1 MGLLEVGV
9 VFLSLLQG
17 GLMAI
22 DEWVFHRRRG
32 LSLWELWGHPVDSFL
47 YVLPLSVAAHAS
59 ATSGWLA
66 IYLLLCVVS
75 CLVITKDEWVH
86 ARECVPGEHWI
97 HSLLFIVHP
106 VVLWGVGTMWIQGEG
121 TVLRRAL
128 PVLILAYASYQ
139 ILRVIFSEKKKRHQV
154 NNSFYETLGTRWY
167 DDDTHAIAL
176 LRVEARYKLTYV
188 LDIFSKLHLSKSV
201 RVLDI
206 GCGAGFISN
215 PLAAQGYDVKGIDA
229 SPNAVAIARRYAPQ
243 NARVSYEAQNAY
255 ALQESDGSFDVVLM
269 LDFLEHVD
277 HPSKAIAEAARV
289 LKNEGILIFHTF
301 NRTLWARLLAVHGI
315 QFVTKDCP
323 SHIHVY
329 HLFLKP
335 RELEI
340 MANAEELSI
349 GEWRGIRPK
358 ITKAF
363 FRSLCYRRVHPEFE
377 FTFCASL
384 AVGYLGYFG
393 KLKRACRLD
402 SHPLA

>member
-1 MGLLEVGV
+1 MDLLEVGV
-9 VFLSLLQG
+9 VLLSLLQG

-47 YVLPLSVAAHAS
+47 YVLPLSVAALAS

-66 IYLLLCVVS
+66 IYLLLCVIS

-86 ARECVPGEHWI
+86 ARECVPAEHWL
-97 HSLLFIVHP
+97 HALLFIVHP
-106 VVLWGVGTMWIQGEG
+106 VVLWGVGTMWMQGEG

-128 PVLILAYASYQ
+128 PVLIVAYASYQ
-139 ILRVIFSEKKKRHQV
+139 ILRVILATKKTRPQV

-167 DDDTHAIAL
+167 NDDTHAIAL
-176 LRVEARYKLTYV
+176 LRVEARHKLAYV
-188 LDIFSKLHLSKSV
+188 LEMFSKLHMSKSV

-215 PLAAQGYDVKGIDA
+215 PLAEQGYEVKGIDS
-229 SPNAVAIARRYAPQ
+229 SPNAVAIARSYAPQ
-243 NARVSYEAQNAY
+243 HARVSYEAQHAY
-255 ALQESDGSFDVVLM
+255 ALQESNGSFDVVLM
-269 LDFLEHVD
+269 LDFLEHVEN
-277 HPSKAIAEAARV
+277 PRKAIAEAARV
-289 LKNEGILIFHTF
+289 LKKEGILIFHTF
-301 NRTLWARLLAVHGI
+301 NRTLLARLLAVHGI
-315 QFVTKDCP
+315 QFVTQECP

-335 RELEI
+335 RELET
-340 MANAEELSI
+340 MANAEELRI

-358 ITKAF
+358 MTKAF
-363 FRSLCYRRVHPEFE
+363 FRSLWYRRVHPEFE

-393 KLKRACRLD
+393 KLKRA
-402 SHPLA
+402 